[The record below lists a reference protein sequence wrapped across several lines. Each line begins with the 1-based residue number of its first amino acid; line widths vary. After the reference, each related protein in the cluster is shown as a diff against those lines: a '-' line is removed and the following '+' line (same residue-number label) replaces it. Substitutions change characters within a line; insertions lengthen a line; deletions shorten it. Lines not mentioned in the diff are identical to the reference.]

1 VPTGFTRAFRQE
13 LAHHEEA
20 QPCCRLATVAGLM
33 HTAGTFHIRGG
44 ATDEERY
51 EVQLATTI
59 QAAAKAAYSQF
70 KAFGAE
76 GELLTR
82 REPRFR
88 HRLVYE
94 LHLKGSPATIQAL
107 NEMGVLTDSFRLQ
120 PGIAKRMVKKG
131 CCRGS
136 FVRGCLIGA
145 GFANAPEKEAH
156 LEVVTSNENF
166 AQDLAGLLTSM
177 DFHPGLCLR
186 RGAWVVYLKGREEV
200 AGLLAQAGAYHAALM
215 IEEQS
220 VLKDVRS
227 RANRVAN
234 CDAAN
239 LRRTSAAALRQMEA
253 IELLEQTGLL
263 ASMPPALREMA
274 ELRMDHPY
282 LNLTELAQEAGQ
294 GLTRSAVNHRLRRL
308 VEAAERKAPRGADG
322 RIRR

>member
-1 VPTGFTRAFRQE
+1 
-13 LAHHEEA
+13 
-20 QPCCRLATVAGLM
+20 M

-94 LHLKGSPATIQAL
+94 LHLKGSPAAIQAL

-131 CCRGS
+131 CCRSS
-136 FVRGCLIGA
+136 FLRGCLIGA
-145 GFANAPEKEAH
+145 GFANSPEKEAH

-177 DFHPGLCLR
+177 DFRPGLCLR

-253 IELLEQTGLL
+253 IELLEQTGRL
-263 ASMPPALREMA
+263 AFMPPALREMA

-282 LNLTELAQEAGQ
+282 LNLAELAQEAGR

-308 VEAAERKAPRGADG
+308 VEAAERNGPPGADG

>member
-1 VPTGFTRAFRQE
+1 
-13 LAHHEEA
+13 
-20 QPCCRLATVAGLM
+20 
-33 HTAGTFHIRGG
+33 
-44 ATDEERY
+44 
-51 EVQLATTI
+51 
-59 QAAAKAAYSQF
+59 
-70 KAFGAE
+70 
-76 GELLTR
+76 
-82 REPRFR
+82 
-88 HRLVYE
+88 
-94 LHLKGSPATIQAL
+94 
-107 NEMGVLTDSFRLQ
+107 
-120 PGIAKRMVKKG
+120 
-131 CCRGS
+131 
-136 FVRGCLIGA
+136 LIGA
-145 GFANAPEKEAH
+145 GFANSPEKEAH

-177 DFHPGLCLR
+177 DFRPGLCLR

-253 IELLEQTGLL
+253 IELLEQTGRL
-263 ASMPPALREMA
+263 AFMPPALREMA

-282 LNLTELAQEAGQ
+282 LNLSELAQEAGR

-308 VEAAERKAPRGADG
+308 VEAAERNRPRGADG